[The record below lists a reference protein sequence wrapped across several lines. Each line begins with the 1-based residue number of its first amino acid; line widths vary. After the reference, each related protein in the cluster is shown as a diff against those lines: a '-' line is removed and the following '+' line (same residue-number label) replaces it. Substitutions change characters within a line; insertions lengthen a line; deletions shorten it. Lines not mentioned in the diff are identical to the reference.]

1 MKHTG
6 IYDGRRFSRGGLPL
20 GKTLAMSIFDAFAKL
35 EAERKTVSP
44 PGWLLVGLGNP
55 DRKYEN
61 TRHNPGFICL
71 DRAAKDL
78 GTEILRKKFDALTAE
93 GAIAGQRVL
102 LMKPM
107 TYMNLSGTAVE
118 KAASFYKIPPERV
131 LVIFDDISLPVG
143 KMRLRKKGSAG
154 GHNGIKSIIDYL
166 GTDAFPRIKV
176 GIGGKPRPEYDLA
189 DWVLSRFTEAERRE
203 IDGAAANCLPAA
215 EMIIK
220 GDFEGAMAKFNG

>member
-1 MKHTG
+1 MKL
-6 IYDGRRFSRGGLPL
+6 I
-20 GKTLAMSIFDAFAKL
+20 
-35 EAERKTVSP
+35 
-44 PGWLLVGLGNP
+44 VGLGNP
-55 DRKYEN
+55 GKEYER
-61 TRHNPGFICL
+61 TRHNAGFEVM
-71 DRAAKDL
+71 D
-78 GTEILRKKFDALTAE
+78 EIARQESASISQKKFKALVDKVNI
-93 GAIAGQRVL
+93 GGQSVL
-102 LMKPM
+102 LMKPQ
-107 TYMNLSGTAVE
+107 TYMNNSGEAVR
-118 KAASFYKIPPERV
+118 AAMDFYHLQPQDL
-131 LVIFDDISLPVG
+131 LVIYDDMDLAVG
-143 KMRLRKKGSAG
+143 RLRLRQKGSAG

>member
-1 MKHTG
+1 
-6 IYDGRRFSRGGLPL
+6 
-20 GKTLAMSIFDAFAKL
+20 
-35 EAERKTVSP
+35 
-44 PGWLLVGLGNP
+44 
-55 DRKYEN
+55 
-61 TRHNPGFICL
+61 
-71 DRAAKDL
+71 
-78 GTEILRKKFDALTAE
+78 
-93 GAIAGQRVL
+93 
-102 LMKPM
+102 
-107 TYMNLSGTAVE
+107 
-118 KAASFYKIPPERV
+118 
-131 LVIFDDISLPVG
+131 
-143 KMRLRKKGSAG
+143 MRLRKKGSAG